1 MRQKKNKGYKKSH
14 KIYALTVI
22 VLGLAII
29 LMALFLLF
37 YVQKIEVKGNEYTD
51 SQEIVDLVEEDPLA
65 INSLYLLYKYRF
77 TDYDMPGSLN
87 SISVSLRAPWS
98 VQVTVDEKSIL
109 GYVTSG
115 EQNVYFDKEGT
126 VVKESSEVLEGVP
139 CIEGLD
145 VSGAELYQS
154 LENGDEAVFQSILEV
169 TQQVREFELSPDRIV
184 CSNGDIQLWF
194 GEICVLLGDNIT
206 SDKMAQIS
214 PILANLEGR
223 KGTLHLE
230 HFSEE
235 GNAVTFDIDELPAA
249 EATQET
255 PEAEQPEAASGE

>member
-115 EQNVYFDKEGT
+115 EQNVYFDGAKKENRRPKQPLQPSLSNLCHDT
-126 VVKESSEVLEGVP
+126 ISTDADEPVASHLH
-139 CIEGLD
+139 ITNAYRHIL
-145 VSGAELYQS
+145 SGKGQS
-154 LENGDEAVFQSILEV
+154 
-169 TQQVREFELSPDRIV
+169 RH
-184 CSNGDIQLWF
+184 
-194 GEICVLLGDNIT
+194 
-206 SDKMAQIS
+206 
-214 PILANLEGR
+214 PIYPYSML
-223 KGTLHLE
+223 
-230 HFSEE
+230 
-235 GNAVTFDIDELPAA
+235 
-249 EATQET
+249 
-255 PEAEQPEAASGE
+255 

>member
-29 LMALFLLF
+29 LMAMFLLF

-98 VQVTVDEKSIL
+98 KTAKEALQRGSSQVP
-109 GYVTSG
+109 
-115 EQNVYFDKEGT
+115 
-126 VVKESSEVLEGVP
+126 SSASSHSHP
-139 CIEGLD
+139 W
-145 VSGAELYQS
+145 
-154 LENGDEAVFQSILEV
+154 
-169 TQQVREFELSPDRIV
+169 LSSRV
-184 CSNGDIQLWF
+184 
-194 GEICVLLGDNIT
+194 
-206 SDKMAQIS
+206 AS
-214 PILANLEGR
+214 PR
-223 KGTLHLE
+223 H
-230 HFSEE
+230 SWM
-235 GNAVTFDIDELPAA
+235 
-249 EATQET
+249 
-255 PEAEQPEAASGE
+255 